1 VYLAGFFMGTR
12 QELIVTVSVLPPS
25 PSAFAKATWDE
36 VAPYFDELAAR
47 PIEPSTMEEWLRA
60 WSRLEEL
67 VTEAAARAM
76 IAYTIDTGDA
86 GKEAD
91 HLRFS
96 TEVLPRME
104 ERSVELARRLVESGY
119 STAGLKTTLNRFR
132 TQIEIFRDE
141 NVPIFAELEEH
152 STRYQRIT
160 GSIMVEWD
168 GVERPL
174 PQLQPFLKSPDRAI
188 RERAFRAASRPY
200 LERRDELSGL
210 FDKMYQLRM
219 RAARN
224 AGFANFQDYIF
235 PAKFRFDYTPADC
248 EWFHEAVEVAVAP
261 AVERVL
267 EARRQRLGLDVLRP
281 WDLAVDPY
289 RAKPL
294 RPFATASEFVDTAQR
309 VFERVDPSLGREFQ
323 TMIDEGLLDL
333 ESRKGKAPGGY
344 CETLHFNGRPFIF
357 MNAVGLVDDVMTLL
371 HEAGHAF
378 HTFAAHEQPLIWQRH
393 PGSEAAELA
402 SMSMELLA
410 APHLTQP
417 TGYFNSEDGRSA
429 WLEHLEDVLLSLV
442 HIASVDAFQS
452 WIYTSGQGG
461 DAGAR
466 DAEWLRLRARFE
478 RGVDWSG
485 LDRER
490 VARWYRQ
497 LHIFMYPFYYIE
509 YGIAQIGALQVWRNS
524 LQDPARAVARYRDA
538 LSLGAVRSLPEIYR
552 TAGAKLTFDVDVIG
566 ELVELVE
573 TEISRVRDQLPS
585 PTMPSSPNGAQA
597 PKRS

>member
-1 VYLAGFFMGTR
+1 
-12 QELIVTVSVLPPS
+12 VTVSFLPPS
-25 PSAFAKATWDE
+25 PSALANARWEDI
-36 VAPYFDELAAR
+36 APYFDELAGRQLDSENITA
-47 PIEPSTMEEWLRA
+47 WLHE

-76 IAYTIDTGDA
+76 IAYTIDTSNRD
-86 GKEAD
+86 KEAD

-104 ERSVELARRLVESGY
+104 ERSVELARKLLATGY
-119 STAGLKTTLNRFR
+119 SAPELATTLARFR
-132 TQIEIFRDE
+132 TQIEIFREE

-152 STRYQRIT
+152 SARYQRIT
-160 GSIMVEWD
+160 GSMTAEWD

-188 RERAFRAASRPY
+188 RERAFRAASGPY
-200 LERRDELSGL
+200 IEKRDELAAL
-210 FDKMYQLRM
+210 FDQMYRLRTQ
-219 RAARN
+219 AARN
-224 AGFANFQDYIF
+224 AGFANFRDYIF

-248 EWFHEAVEVAVAP
+248 EKFHEAIEQTAAP

-267 EARRQRLGLDVLRP
+267 EHRRQRLGVEVLRP
-281 WDLAVDPY
+281 WDLSVDPY
-289 RAKPL
+289 RQKPL
-294 RPFATASEFVDTAQR
+294 RPFTDASDLVGKAKQ
-309 VFERVDPSLGREFQ
+309 VFDRVDPSLGREFQ
-323 TMIDEGLLDL
+323 LMIDEGLLDL

-378 HTFAAHEQPLIWQRH
+378 HAFASHPLPLIWQRH

-402 SMSMELLA
+402 SMSMEFLA
-410 APHLTQP
+410 SPHLAQP
-417 TGYFNSEDGRSA
+417 AGYFDPAEARSA

-442 HIASVDAFQS
+442 HIASVDAFQT
-452 WIYTSGQGG
+452 WIYTSGRGG
-461 DAGAR
+461 DAAAR
-466 DAEWLRLRARFE
+466 DEAWLRIRRRFE
-478 RGVDWSG
+478 RGVDWSD
-485 LDRER
+485 LERER

-524 LQDPARAVARYRDA
+524 LENPRRAVARYRDA
-538 LSLGAVRSLPEIYR
+538 LAVGAVRTLPQIYN
-552 TAGAKLTFDVDVIG
+552 TAGAKLTFDVDEIRQ
-566 ELVELVE
+566 LVELVE
-573 TEISRVRDQLPS
+573 REIERARAELP
-585 PTMPSSPNGAQA
+585 
-597 PKRS
+597 RS

>member
-1 VYLAGFFMGTR
+1 
-12 QELIVTVSVLPPS
+12 VTVSLLPPS
-25 PSAFAKATWDE
+25 PSAFAKATWADI
-36 VAPYFDELAAR
+36 APYFDELAAR
-47 PIEPSTMEEWLRA
+47 PLEPESIEDWLRE

-76 IAYTIDTGDA
+76 IAYTVDTGNRD
-86 GKEAD
+86 KEAD

-96 TEVLPRME
+96 TEVLPQME
-104 ERSVELARRLVESGY
+104 ERSVELAGRLVKSGY
-119 STAGLKTTLNRFR
+119 STPALTTTLARFR

-141 NVPIFAELEEH
+141 SIPIFAELEEH
-152 STRYQRIT
+152 SARYQRIT
-160 GSIMVEWD
+160 GSMTVQWE

-174 PQLQPFLKSPDRAI
+174 PQLQPFLKSPDREI
-188 RERAFRAASRPY
+188 RERAFRASSQPY
-200 LERRDELSGL
+200 TDKRDELAGL
-210 FDKMYQLRM
+210 FDRMYELRTQ
-219 RAARN
+219 AARN
-224 AGFANFQDYIF
+224 AGFANFRDYIF

-248 EWFHEAVEVAVAP
+248 ERFHEAIEQTVAP

-289 RAKPL
+289 REKPL
-294 RPFATASEFVDTAQR
+294 RPFADAGELVGKARR
-309 VFERVDPSLGREFQ
+309 VFEQVDSSLGAEFQ
-323 TMIDEGLLDL
+323 TMINEGLLDL

-357 MNAVGLVDDVMTLL
+357 MNAVGLVEDVMTLL

-378 HTFAAHEQPLIWQRH
+378 HTFASHELPLIWQRH

-402 SMSMELLA
+402 SMSMEFLA
-410 APHLTQP
+410 APHLAQP
-417 TGYFNSEDGRSA
+417 AGYFTAAEARSA

-442 HIASVDAFQS
+442 HIASVDAFQT

-461 DAGAR
+461 DAAAR
-466 DAEWLRLRARFE
+466 DQAWLRLRRRFE

-509 YGIAQIGALQVWRNS
+509 YGIAQLGALQVWRNS
-524 LQDPARAVARYRDA
+524 LKNPGKAVAQYREA

-552 TAGAKLTFDVDVIG
+552 AAGARLTFDVAAIG

-573 TEISRVRDQLPS
+573 DHIERVRAELP
-585 PTMPSSPNGAQA
+585 
-597 PKRS
+597 RS

>member
-1 VYLAGFFMGTR
+1 
-12 QELIVTVSVLPPS
+12 VTVSFLPPS
-25 PSAFAKATWDE
+25 PSALARAKWEDI
-36 VAPYFDELAAR
+36 APFFDELAAR
-47 PIEPSTMEEWLRA
+47 QLDAESISEWLRE

-76 IAYTIDTGDA
+76 ISYTIDTSNRE
-86 GKEAD
+86 KEAD

-104 ERSVELARRLVESGY
+104 ERSVELAGKLLDTGY
-119 STAGLKTTLNRFR
+119 STPELTTTLTRFR
-132 TQIEIFRDE
+132 TQIEIFRQE

-152 STRYQRIT
+152 SARYQRIT
-160 GSIMVEWD
+160 GSMTAVWE

-174 PQLQPFLKSPDRAI
+174 PQLQPFLKSPDRVV
-188 RERAFRAASRPY
+188 RERAFRAASGPY
-200 LERRDELSGL
+200 VESRDELASL
-210 FDKMYQLRM
+210 FDQMYRLRTQ
-219 RAARN
+219 AARN
-224 AGFANFQDYIF
+224 AGFENFRDYIF

-248 EWFHEAVEVAVAP
+248 ERFHQAIEQTAAP
-261 AVERVL
+261 AVQRVL
-267 EARRQRLGLDVLRP
+267 EHRRQRLKLDVLRP

-289 RAKPL
+289 RQKPL
-294 RPFATASEFVDTAQR
+294 RPFSDASDLVGKAKQ
-309 VFERVDPSLGREFQ
+309 VFDRVDPNLGGEFQ

-344 CETLHFNGRPFIF
+344 CETLHFQGRPFIF

-378 HTFAAHEQPLIWQRH
+378 HAFASHPLPLIWQRH

-402 SMSMELLA
+402 SMSMEFLA
-410 APHLTQP
+410 SPHLTQP
-417 TGYFNSEDGRSA
+417 VGYFNPTEARSA

-442 HIASVDAFQS
+442 HIASVDAFQN
-452 WIYTSGQGG
+452 WIYTSGEGG
-461 DAGAR
+461 NAAAR
-466 DAEWLRLRARFE
+466 DEAWLRIRERFE

-485 LDRER
+485 LERQR

-524 LQDPARAVARYRDA
+524 LENPSKAIARYREA
-538 LSLGAVRSLPEIYR
+538 LALGAVRSLPEIYKA
-552 TAGAKLTFDVDVIG
+552 AGARLTFDVDEIG
-566 ELVELVE
+566 RLVELVE
-573 TEISRVRDQLPS
+573 TQIERARADLPR
-585 PTMPSSPNGAQA
+585 G
-597 PKRS
+597 

>member
-1 VYLAGFFMGTR
+1 
-12 QELIVTVSVLPPS
+12 VTVSYLPPS
-25 PSAFAKATWDE
+25 PSALARARWEDIEPFFE
-36 VAPYFDELAAR
+36 ELAAR
-47 PIEPSTMEEWLRA
+47 QLDSDNITAWLHE

-76 IAYTIDTGDA
+76 IAYTIDTSDRD
-86 GKEAD
+86 KEAD

-96 TEVLPRME
+96 TEIMPRME
-104 ERSVELARRLVESGY
+104 ERSVELARKLLASGFR
-119 STAGLKTTLNRFR
+119 TPELTTTLARFR
-132 TQIEIFRDE
+132 TQIEIFREE

-152 STRYQRIT
+152 SARYQRIT
-160 GSIMVEWD
+160 GSMTAEWE

-174 PQLQPFLKSPDRAI
+174 PQLQPFLKSPDRSV
-188 RERAFRAASRPY
+188 REQAFRAASAPY
-200 LERRDELSGL
+200 IESRNQLAAL
-210 FDKMYQLRM
+210 FDQMYRLRTQ
-219 RAARN
+219 AAHN
-224 AGFANFQDYIF
+224 AGFANFRDYIF

-248 EWFHEAVEVAVAP
+248 EKFHAAIEQTAAP

-267 EARRQRLGLDVLRP
+267 QHRRERLGLDVLRP

-289 RAKPL
+289 RRNPL
-294 RPFATASEFVDTAQR
+294 RPFSDASDLVGKAKQVFDR
-309 VFERVDPSLGREFQ
+309 VHPSLGREFQ

-344 CETLHFNGRPFIF
+344 CETLHFHGRPFIF

-378 HTFAAHEQPLIWQRH
+378 HAFASHPLPLIWQRH

-402 SMSMELLA
+402 SMSMEFLA
-410 APHLTQP
+410 SPHLAQP
-417 TGYFNSEDGRSA
+417 VGYFDAAEARSA

-442 HIASVDAFQS
+442 HIASVDAFQT

-461 DAGAR
+461 DARAR
-466 DAEWLRLRARFE
+466 DEAWLRIRQRFE

-485 LDRER
+485 LEQER

-524 LQDPARAVARYRDA
+524 LDNPTKAVASYREA
-538 LSLGAVRSLPEIYR
+538 LALGATRSLPDIYSA
-552 TAGAKLTFDVDVIG
+552 AGARLTFDVDEIG
-566 ELVELVE
+566 QLVELVE
-573 TEISRVRDQLPS
+573 NQIERARAELP
-585 PTMPSSPNGAQA
+585 
-597 PKRS
+597 R

>member
-1 VYLAGFFMGTR
+1 
-12 QELIVTVSVLPPS
+12 VTVSLLPPS
-25 PSAFAKATWDE
+25 PSAFAKATWGDI
-36 VAPYFDELAAR
+36 APYFDELAAR
-47 PIEPSTMEEWLRA
+47 PLDSGSIDGWLRE
-60 WSRLEEL
+60 WSKLEEL

-76 IAYTIDTGDA
+76 IAYTVDTANRD
-86 GKEAD
+86 KEAD

-96 TEVLPRME
+96 TEILPQME
-104 ERSVELARRLVESGY
+104 ERSVQLARRLVESGY
-119 STAGLKTTLNRFR
+119 STPALATTLARFR
-132 TQIEIFRDE
+132 TQIEIFRE
-141 NVPIFAELEEH
+141 ESIPIFAELEEH

-160 GSIMVEWD
+160 GSMTVMWE

-174 PQLQPFLKSPDRAI
+174 PQLQPFLKSPDRDT
-188 RERAFRAASRPY
+188 RERAFRASSQPY
-200 LERRDELSGL
+200 IDQRDEMARL
-210 FDKMYQLRM
+210 FDRMYELRTQ
-219 RAARN
+219 AARN
-224 AGFANFQDYIF
+224 AGFANFRDYIF

-248 EWFHEAVEVAVAP
+248 ERFHESIERTVAP

-267 EARRQRLGLDVLRP
+267 KARRQRLGLDVLRP
-281 WDLAVDPY
+281 WDLAVNPY
-289 RAKPL
+289 RERPL
-294 RPFATASEFVDTAQR
+294 RPFTDAGELVVKAKR
-309 VFERVDPSLGREFQ
+309 VFDRVDSSLGREFQ

-357 MNAVGLVDDVMTLL
+357 MNAVGLVEDVMTLL

-378 HTFAAHEQPLIWQRH
+378 HTFASHELPLIWQRH

-402 SMSMELLA
+402 SMSMEFLA

-417 TGYFNSEDGRSA
+417 TGYFTADDARSA

-442 HIASVDAFQS
+442 HIASVDAFQT

-461 DAGAR
+461 DAAAR
-466 DAEWLRLRARFE
+466 DQAWLRLRRRFE

-485 LDRER
+485 LDWER

-509 YGIAQIGALQVWRNS
+509 YGIAQLGALQVWRNS
-524 LQDPARAVARYRDA
+524 MQDPSRAVAQYREA

-552 TAGAKLTFDVDVIG
+552 AAGARLTFDATEIG

-573 TEISRVRDQLPS
+573 SHIERARAQLP
-585 PTMPSSPNGAQA
+585 
-597 PKRS
+597 RS